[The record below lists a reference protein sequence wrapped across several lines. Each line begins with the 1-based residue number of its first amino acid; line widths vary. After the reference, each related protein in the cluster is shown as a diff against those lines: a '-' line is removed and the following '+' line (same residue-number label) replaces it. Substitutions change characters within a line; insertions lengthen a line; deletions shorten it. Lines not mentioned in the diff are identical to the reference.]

1 MKKQLNIL
9 LLALVTL
16 LAAACHKELDERIVS
31 LKDDI
36 VALEERV
43 SKLNNSISSLSDLI
57 SALEKNDHISGI
69 TEFTED
75 GRKAYRITF
84 TSGTTLVLRSGTDG
98 VSPIVGVR
106 YNEQYEA
113 YYWTIQMGPDGT
125 PTWMTNSYGLRVK
138 ATGTVPTLK
147 IEDGIWWYSF
157 DGTSWTKTGWGPAQG
172 ESGSSVF
179 TSIDTSDP
187 YFVSF
192 GLGEFNFFRVPTQR
206 AFDELTSL
214 CDQVNQQFKS
224 YTDLVNKIPGDA
236 WVKSVVEYE
245 EGGDK
250 GCRITLE
257 SGKVLTIRTGRSSR
271 DSVLLSAKAYTDGKY
286 YWVYRNRSDQEYQWL
301 LYNGQMI
308 CVSYEDVT
316 PHIGLTE
323 SNGHIYF
330 TIAYAGGEAETMKD
344 SSGNPVE
351 ATGRVVLD
359 FFTAADYSDPSE
371 VVLTMADGTVVRL
384 PRTREYIPSINFSY
398 QYNYVTPATR
408 YRYHLLV
415 LVKDTLSTKNTL
427 SYEEYKQVS
436 DFRLEAIAVDGG
448 YVEDIAQ
455 ISFLPNSIAEGT
467 EYNLTYDVRFVTDDA
482 STWIASQKFRIA
494 TFILWNSHSLM
505 KVAEFDRKIPTTEL
519 TLNPG
524 SIDLTIGQTFAL
536 TRTFRPVNSTDP
548 TIWSSSDP
556 SVATVSE
563 EGVVTAIGEGTCQI
577 SISKGNLSR
586 SCQCTVTKAATP

>member
-43 SKLNNSISSLSDLI
+43 SKLNSSISSLSDLV

-69 TEFTED
+69 TEFTEE

-157 DGTSWTKTGWGPAQG
+157 DGISWTKTGWGPAQG

-214 CDQVNQQFKS
+214 CDQVNQQFKA
-224 YTDLVNKIPGDA
+224 YTDVVNKIPGDA

-245 EGGDK
+245 ENGDK

-455 ISFLPNSIAEGT
+455 ISFVPNSIAEGT

-482 STWIASQKFRIA
+482 STWITSRKFRIA

-519 TLNPG
+519 TLSPA

-536 TRTFRPVNSTDP
+536 IRTFRPVNSTDP